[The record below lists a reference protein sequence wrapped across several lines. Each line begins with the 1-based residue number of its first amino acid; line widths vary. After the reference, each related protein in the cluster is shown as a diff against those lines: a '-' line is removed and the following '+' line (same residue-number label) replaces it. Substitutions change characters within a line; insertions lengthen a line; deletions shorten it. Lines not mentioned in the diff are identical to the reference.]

1 MTEETFSLESSP
13 YASVRVRVMQ
23 TLLIPAEEYQKLLKM
38 SLPEISN
45 YLGETEYQSE
55 IRDMGVRYS
64 GIELIE
70 MALNSN
76 YDATIQK
83 LHRISPPSY
92 NKMIDLYLAR
102 NDAENIKT
110 ILRGV
115 IAGLNPDDIRKML
128 FPSVLLSSVEDL
140 MKKKSKE
147 EILAALPMPFKG
159 IPPGSL
165 FEMENAIDRAYFSFS
180 LKSLKKVPEQGI
192 LFRQFLFEI
201 MEAINIMTVLRL
213 LREEVEDKE
222 KYLFYNRTP
231 LLRRL
236 MAARSLSD
244 AQRILS
250 ESPYKIES
258 TDTLIPFEISLYR
271 QIYARTLHFQHQD
284 PFSVYVVLGY
294 LFAKEM
300 EIRNVRKIVQSKH
313 LGILPEEVE
322 AQLVI

>member
-83 LHRISPPSY
+83 LHRISPPPY

-115 IAGLNPDDIRKML
+115 IAGLKPENVTV
-128 FPSVLLSSVEDL
+128 SDL
-140 MKKKSKE
+140 IKDLEQKKK
-147 EILAALPMPFKG
+147 
-159 IPPGSL
+159 
-165 FEMENAIDRAYFSFS
+165 
-180 LKSLKKVPEQGI
+180 
-192 LFRQFLFEI
+192 
-201 MEAINIMTVLRL
+201 EA
-213 LREEVEDKE
+213 
-222 KYLFYNRTP
+222 
-231 LLRRL
+231 
-236 MAARSLSD
+236 
-244 AQRILS
+244 
-250 ESPYKIES
+250 
-258 TDTLIPFEISLYR
+258 EIS
-271 QIYARTLHFQHQD
+271 A
-284 PFSVYVVLGY
+284 
-294 LFAKEM
+294 AKAAKTTTET
-300 EIRNVRKIVQSKH
+300 KK
-313 LGILPEEVE
+313 
-322 AQLVI
+322 